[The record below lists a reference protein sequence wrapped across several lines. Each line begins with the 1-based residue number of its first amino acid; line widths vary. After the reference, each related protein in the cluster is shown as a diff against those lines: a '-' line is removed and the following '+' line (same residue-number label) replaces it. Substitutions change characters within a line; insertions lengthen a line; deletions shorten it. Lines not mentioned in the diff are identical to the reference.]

1 MLKTRNLNAQFAYA
15 VSRNEMTE
23 DTRHN
28 GGSSGASIR
37 TRVPGDHISNT
48 QAGVCFYFSS
58 RAKPRW
64 QLLAAD
70 NSAHSSDT
78 ELLIV
83 FLSKVLVPPCARSLT
98 ADVNVR
104 PDNDSPGIAE

>member
-1 MLKTRNLNAQFAYA
+1 MTEVSRLKTRNLNAQFAYA

-28 GGSSGASIR
+28 GVPAGLPFE
-37 TRVPGDHISNT
+37 RVSQEITFPTHKQLFVFT
-48 QAGVCFYFSS
+48 LLSS

-83 FLSKVLVPPCARSLT
+83 FLSKVPVPPCHA
-98 ADVNVR
+98 A
-104 PDNDSPGIAE
+104 

>member
-1 MLKTRNLNAQFAYA
+1 MLRTRNLNAQFAYA
-15 VSRNEMTE
+15 VCRNEMTE

-37 TRVPGDHISNT
+37 THFSGDHISNT
-48 QAGVCFYFSS
+48 QAGVFLLYFSS

-83 FLSKVLVPPCARSLT
+83 FLSKVLVPPCHA
-98 ADVNVR
+98 A
-104 PDNDSPGIAE
+104 